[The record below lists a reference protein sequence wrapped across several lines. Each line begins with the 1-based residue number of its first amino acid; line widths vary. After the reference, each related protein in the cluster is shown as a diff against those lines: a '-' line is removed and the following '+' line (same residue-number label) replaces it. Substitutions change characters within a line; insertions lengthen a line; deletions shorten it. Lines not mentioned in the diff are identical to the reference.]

1 MTFGLFWNCCFC
13 GLKRR
18 RFSLKMCLNN
28 HRRFYFGVDLEA
40 KSNVKLVDF
49 SAVFCSILE
58 RVTFNIL
65 YLCTAS
71 GKTHSVTVLFRI
83 SICSRVFLIILV
95 LNPLSQKDVGSM
107 LMGAP
112 GLIQLSVLDN
122 DISGSI

>member
-1 MTFGLFWNCCFC
+1 MGRIL
-13 GLKRR
+13 LKIRR
-18 RFSLKMCLNN
+18 
-28 HRRFYFGVDLEA
+28 
-40 KSNVKLVDF
+40 
-49 SAVFCSILE
+49 FCSILE

-122 DISGSI
+122 DISGSIWLSFFDQILVHVVDPNFNTILT